1 MNNQSNKKNT
11 TVSKTVDPKNTTV
24 DKNEEVVKEE
34 IVKVTEKDLS
44 IIEKMINEISETE
57 DKIEIDGRKYTTVAK
72 RNEILRKYLGFG
84 VKVITEPLKV
94 ESDSVVFACK
104 ISIKDN
110 NEWIE
115 IATGHSEE
123 NRASSEINKLAAFEN
138 AETSAIGRALANLG
152 LTGGE
157 FATVNEVKSKS
168 GIEIGPDLLL
178 HIKEII
184 KSSGLSE
191 KNLFASYNVK
201 SLEKSKPETLF
212 KIMNECLKS
221 IKQKKKNEAT
231 AKDLTEDNT
240 IRM

>member
-1 MNNQSNKKNT
+1 MDTKENEKAP
-11 TVSKTVDPKNTTV
+11 VAKTVTKKTTP
-24 DKNEEVVKEE
+24 
-34 IVKVTEKDLS
+34 VTKKTVITEDNLS
-44 IIEKMINEISETE
+44 IIEKMIKEISETE

-94 ESDSVVFACK
+94 ENDAVVFACK

-110 NEWIE
+110 DKWVKV
-115 IATGHSEE
+115 ATGHSEE

-168 GIEIGPDLLL
+168 GIEIGSDLLA
-178 HIKEII
+178 HIKELI
-184 KSSGLSE
+184 KFSGISE
-191 KNLFASYNVK
+191 KNLFASYNIR
-201 SLEKSKPETLF
+201 SLDKSKPETLF

-221 IKQKKKNEAT
+221 INQKKKSTQSNAGN
-231 AKDLTEDNT
+231 TEVKEEE
-240 IRM
+240 IKL

>member
-1 MNNQSNKKNT
+1 MENLKNKETQASKKN
-11 TVSKTVDPKNTTV
+11 
-24 DKNEEVVKEE
+24 DKDETLKEDIIEEK
-34 IVKVTEKDLS
+34 LS
-44 IIEKMINEISETE
+44 TIEKMIKEISETE

-94 ESDSVVFACK
+94 ESDSVVFSCK
-104 ISIKDN
+104 ISIKD
-110 NEWIE
+110 EGDWTE

-157 FATVNEVKSKS
+157 FATINEVKSKS
-168 GIEIGPDLLL
+168 GIVLGNDLLI
-178 HIKEII
+178 HIKELI
-184 KSSGLSE
+184 KLSGLTE
-191 KNLFASYNVK
+191 KNLFSSYNIK
-201 SLEKSKPETLF
+201 SLEKSNPEMLF

-221 IKQKKKNEAT
+221 IHQKKKNEEI
-231 AKDLTEDNT
+231 KKKSKENED
-240 IRM
+240 IEIKL